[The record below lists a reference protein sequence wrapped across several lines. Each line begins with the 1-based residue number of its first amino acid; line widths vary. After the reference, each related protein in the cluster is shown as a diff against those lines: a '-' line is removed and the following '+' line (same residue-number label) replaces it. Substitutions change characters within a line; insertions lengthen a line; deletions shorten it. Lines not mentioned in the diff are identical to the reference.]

1 MLEITFVT
9 LFPDPVLSAMRH
21 SVLARAEANGL
32 VSYQACNPRDF
43 AHDDRKS
50 VDARPV
56 SGGPGMVLRADI
68 VGAALDS
75 LDLEGAEVVFPDP
88 NGEQL
93 NQTIAVDLSHATKI
107 VFVCGH
113 YEGIDD
119 RVRQK
124 YATRSLSLGDYIL
137 SGGEFAAL
145 VMADAV
151 VRLVPGTLGEVKS
164 LDIDAHSDC
173 LLSSPQFAQP
183 DVWQGLI
190 VPEILKSGDHVAID
204 KWKRQIALRETRR
217 LRPDLFCKAP
227 LSRSDLDLL

>member
-1 MLEITFVT
+1 MLDITFVT
-9 LFPDPVLSAMRH
+9 LFPEPVLSAIRH
-21 SVLARAEANGL
+21 SVLARAEASGL
-32 VSYQACNPRDF
+32 VSYDACNPRDF
-43 AHDDRKS
+43 ALDERKS

-75 LDLEGAEVVFPDP
+75 LDLKDAEVVFPDP
-88 NGEQL
+88 NGEPFNQLVATEL
-93 NQTIAVDLSHATKI
+93 NQASKI

-124 YATRSLSLGDYIL
+124 FATRSLSLGDYIL

-145 VMADAV
+145 VMADAI
-151 VRLVPGTLGEVKS
+151 VRLIPGTLGEAKS
-164 LDIDAHSDC
+164 LDIDAHSDG
-173 LLSSPQFAQP
+173 LLSSPQYAQP